1 MFWNHVE
8 VCSVFCSAATRK
20 NICYQTIGKAISAG
34 FKTQNFQAHFQALS
48 GKGMRSFKIFSCL
61 LYTILRL
68 LQFLMKSLIR
78 GGGGRDEVWDRE
90 HCSHNFQSGHPAWWS
105 ADNYSI
111 FPTVNIFRSKK
122 RTGRGNQKSCL
133 KNWKKSYHA
142 SLFFLHVVFVFRYW
156 NVGETKMQP
165 C

>member
-8 VCSVFCSAATRK
+8 VCSVFCLAATRK

-48 GKGMRSFKIFSCL
+48 GKGLCSFKIFSCL
-61 LYTILRL
+61 LYTILWL
-68 LQFLMKSLIR
+68 LQFKMKPPIR
-78 GGGGRDEVWDRE
+78 RGEEMRSGTEKR
-90 HCSHNFQSGHPAWWS
+90 CSHNFKTGCPVWWS

-122 RTGRGNQKSCL
+122 QTGRGNQKSCL

-156 NVGETKMQP
+156 NAGETKMQP

>member
-111 FPTVNIFRSKK
+111 FPTVNILEARIEANRQRKSEMLKK
-122 RTGRGNQKSCL
+122 LKKTISC
-133 KNWKKSYHA
+133 N
-142 SLFFLHVVFVFRYW
+142 FVFLAYRICLSLLKCGG
-156 NVGETKMQP
+156 N
-165 C
+165 